1 MAVTE
6 NGRSRLYQM
15 EELELACRMS
25 RQSVILARMVVLGL
39 FHLALLA
46 GLTPSLAVWGTV
58 GAARAG
64 VYLLTPYLLTAALG
78 MELSRRVRS
87 RECLPVCG
95 GADGA
100 SADLLSAC
108 YVPAREP
115 APVGGGAGRS
125 GDGGSG
131 GNQAGTDGNGG
142 AAIALIVILFS
153 GFWSSSFFHDASNA
167 RFVICDIKTS
177 IALSIRHKF
186 MNSYRLFPS
195 IVPAVLPIV
204 YLKNETISSILR
216 KSSYSCFCPGEYPI
230 LLFLFH
236 RRCAMANFTRRAIKK
251 TFLKLLNQRP
261 LNQITVKDIVED
273 CGINRN
279 SFYYHFEDLPA
290 LVDEIVEEQVQA
302 LIQNHPT
309 ISSVEECFDTVVEL
323 VMENKRAIYHI
334 YNSLSRDVFERYL
347 MDACQYIVSTYLK
360 TEFAEKSIDP
370 QDLEALIRLHK
381 CACFGSVIDWLNG
394 GMKDDISAYFR
405 RVCALQKGWV
415 ETLGR

>member
-1 MAVTE
+1 
-6 NGRSRLYQM
+6 
-15 EELELACRMS
+15 
-25 RQSVILARMVVLGL
+25 
-39 FHLALLA
+39 
-46 GLTPSLAVWGTV
+46 
-58 GAARAG
+58 
-64 VYLLTPYLLTAALG
+64 
-78 MELSRRVRS
+78 
-87 RECLPVCG
+87 
-95 GADGA
+95 
-100 SADLLSAC
+100 
-108 YVPAREP
+108 
-115 APVGGGAGRS
+115 
-125 GDGGSG
+125 
-131 GNQAGTDGNGG
+131 
-142 AAIALIVILFS
+142 
-153 GFWSSSFFHDASNA
+153 
-167 RFVICDIKTS
+167 
-177 IALSIRHKF
+177 
-186 MNSYRLFPS
+186 
-195 IVPAVLPIV
+195 
-204 YLKNETISSILR
+204 
-216 KSSYSCFCPGEYPI
+216 
-230 LLFLFH
+230 
-236 RRCAMANFTRRAIKK
+236 MANFSRRAIKK

-370 QDLEALIRLHK
+370 QDLDALIRLHK

-415 ETLGR
+415 EMLGR